1 MMPARQWAGC
11 CARNA
16 FRRRRIFG
24 DRDGMVIMRRC
35 LTAPLLCVEMP
46 APGYALIGAGIST
59 ATP

>member
-1 MMPARQWAGC
+1 MGRLLRAQC
-11 CARNA
+11 I
-16 FRRRRIFG
+16 RRRRIFG

-46 APGYALIGAGIST
+46 APGYALVGDFWIST